1 MSNSIKEI
9 RMKKGMT
16 QKALAQAVGVSSPYL
31 HDLEKEARGA
41 KRETLEKIA
50 AALGVTVDELIGKAG

>member
-1 MSNSIKEI
+1 MSNRIKEI
-9 RMKKGMT
+9 RIKKGIT
-16 QKALAQAVGVSSPYL
+16 QKALAKAAGVSSPYL

-41 KRETLEKIA
+41 KQETLENIA